1 MDAVVR
7 AINPGM
13 IFRSYLEG
21 LEDSTLPSLRRNLSF
36 HYQEKSA
43 TALTI
48 SIYIS
53 SGAPRESTKFSNQSI
68 GFQTKD
74 PVCLPEGGHS
84 VKIRL

>member
-21 LEDSTLPSLRRNLSF
+21 LEDLTLSSLRHILSF
-36 HYQEKSA
+36 HYQGKST
-43 TALTI
+43 TALTTATH
-48 SIYIS
+48 IS

-68 GFQTKD
+68 GFQTKE
-74 PVCLPEGGHS
+74 PVCLLGGGHS